1 MRREIC
7 ILVPLLL
14 LLPPVCGQV
23 SRLRPNVTFHKY
35 LMNWTQAQ
43 LYCREN
49 HTDLVTIRNETENL
63 DKFHGWI
70 GLYRE
75 NTSSDWKWSRGDVIA
90 TYFPWKKDHPKDGEN
105 CAFTKED
112 GKQWLATKCESHNQ
126 FMCYEENLVL
136 VKENETWEDALMH
149 CRTLEAVDQ
158 SKPATD
164 YQNHRYDLATLLTV
178 DDLTFAQETAQEAPH
193 EVWTGLRYLAGQW
206 VWVGGEPGPPKN
218 INSCPTQR
226 FCGILRKNGSLDI
239 RDCMQ
244 KRFFLCYKKPSS

>member
-1 MRREIC
+1 MF
-7 ILVPLLL
+7 L
-14 LLPPVCGQV
+14 
-23 SRLRPNVTFHKY
+23 
-35 LMNWTQAQ
+35 
-43 LYCREN
+43 
-49 HTDLVTIRNETENL
+49 
-63 DKFHGWI
+63 
-70 GLYRE
+70 
-75 NTSSDWKWSRGDVIA
+75 
-90 TYFPWKKDHPKDGEN
+90 DHPKDGKN
-105 CAFTKED
+105 CAFKYGSRREWYSDRCDIGHT
-112 GKQWLATKCESHNQ
+112 

-136 VKENETWEDALMH
+136 VKENKTWEDALMH